1 VRRLRLLPR
10 LKVIAGHRIDTD
22 RLLLR
27 SPSMADAPRISELLG
42 SWDVARWL
50 VRVPY
55 PYRVAHAEAWIERS
69 AEERAASVG
78 WPFIMVPRDGGS
90 LIGSMDLSLEPDR
103 MTGALGYWI
112 GEDYWGQGYAT
123 EAARAVIEFA
133 FDILKLNAV
142 VASALPDNDRSI
154 RVLQKAGLGYVDRRP
169 EDTIERGRV
178 DTEFFVLDRAA
189 WMSTR

>member
-1 VRRLRLLPR
+1 
-10 LKVIAGHRIDTD
+10 
-22 RLLLR
+22 
-27 SPSMADAPRISELLG
+27 MADAPRISELLG

-55 PYRVAHAEAWIERS
+55 PYRVAHAETWIERS
-69 AEERAASVG
+69 VEERAASVG
-78 WPFIMVPRDGGS
+78 WPFIMVLRDGGA

-103 MTGALGYWI
+103 MTAALGYWI

-123 EAARAVIEFA
+123 EAARAVLEFA

-154 RVLQKAGLGYVDRRP
+154 RVLRKAGLGYVDRRP
-169 EDTIERGRV
+169 EDTVERGRV
-178 DTEFFVLDRAA
+178 DTEFFALDRAS
-189 WMSTR
+189 WMASR